1 MVANPQCRTI
11 IPKCGVNR
19 PTLFRLSNLE
29 NHVLSALGP
38 NRGNTALMKRS
49 EFATIAH
56 SDPDEAFG

>member
-1 MVANPQCRTI
+1 M
-11 IPKCGVNR
+11 
-19 PTLFRLSNLE
+19 E